1 MSVKKLLPKICLFFG
16 LLSACHLQKQDAPK
30 TLIHTKDYEVFFKK
44 MTSAQENLSAINQ
57 EIEFWASRIRRGNHS
72 HLYYNK
78 VASQLAKRFRV
89 SGDPS
94 DLHQSDSLLRAADSI
109 AVHQHVGSLHNL
121 VYNAITQHKFQE
133 ALNLGLKAEKI
144 GERRYISHLLLT
156 DIHQELGN
164 LTLAS
169 NYLAKLPNKGS
180 FDYLVRKSK
189 LTDAQGNLDSAIFYM
204 EQALAKVSPKSQND
218 LYYWAKSNLGDM
230 YGHQGEVQKSYK
242 AYLEVLN
249 FNPNNYH
256 VWKGIAWIAFSHDQ
270 NTTEAKRIIQ
280 RILHNTRMPDLH
292 LMLAEIAE
300 FEGDQQTVETQL
312 QAFKAEISKKEY
324 GNMYLSPLAKLQAD
338 YLKNY
343 EEALKIAR
351 KEIQNRPN
359 ATSYALNAWI
369 LHLKGQSSAALK
381 IAQEFVEGYTEE
393 PEVMYQLGII
403 FKANGKH
410 EQAEKFLEQAHE
422 SSFELGPVL
431 SQQIEKELKS
441 LRKSEGIAQAISSK

>member
-1 MSVKKLLPKICLFFG
+1 MSLKKLFPKICLLFG
-16 LLSACHLQKQDAPK
+16 LLASCHSQKQSGSKA
-30 TLIHTKDYEVFFKK
+30 IINEKDYEVFFKK
-44 MTSAQENLSAINQ
+44 MTPDSQNLNVIHQ
-57 EIEFWASRIRRGNHS
+57 EIEFWDSRIRQGNHN

-89 SGDPS
+89 SGDPT
-94 DLHQSDSLLRAADSI
+94 DLLKSDSLLLVADSI
-109 AVHQHVGSLHNL
+109 AFHQHVGSLHNL
-121 VYNAITQHKFQE
+121 MYNAITQHKFQE
-133 ALNLGLKAEKI
+133 ALQLGLQAEKM
-144 GERRYISHLLLT
+144 GERLYISHLLLT

-189 LTDAQGNLDSAIFYM
+189 LTDAQGNLDSAVIYL
-204 EQALAKVSPKSQND
+204 EQALATVSPKSQND

-280 RILHNTRMPDLH
+280 RILQNTRMPDLH

-300 FEGDQQTVETQL
+300 FEGDQQTIETQL
-312 QAFKAEISKKEY
+312 QAFIAEISKKEY

-343 EEALKIAR
+343 EEALKTAR

-369 LHLKGQSSAALK
+369 LHLKGQPSAALK

-410 EQAEKFLEQAHE
+410 EQAEKFLEQAQE

-431 SQQIEKELKS
+431 NLQIEKELAS
-441 LRKSEGIAQAISSK
+441 LRESEGMAQAISSK